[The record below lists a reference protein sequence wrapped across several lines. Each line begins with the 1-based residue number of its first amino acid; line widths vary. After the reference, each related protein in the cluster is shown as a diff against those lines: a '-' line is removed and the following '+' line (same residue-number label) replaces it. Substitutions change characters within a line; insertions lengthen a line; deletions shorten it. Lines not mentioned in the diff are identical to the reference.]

1 MASDRTTSDFEG
13 DSSIDSYAPVPIAS
27 TIPTTERREPEG
39 EDVAEEKSQLE
50 TVDVGSSAETS
61 YTTESDGKINIH
73 VSVTINAGTLAELKK
88 QRAQTR
94 AAAGLLS
101 NSADMPSDSEAA
113 FNRFAGDTEDEIV
126 GDPLKTR
133 RKCCIIF

>member
-1 MASDRTTSDFEG
+1 M
-13 DSSIDSYAPVPIAS
+13 PVPIAS
-27 TIPTTERREPEG
+27 LIPTTERREPEG
-39 EDVAEEKSQLE
+39 ENVPDDKSQLE
-50 TVDVGSSAETS
+50 SADVGPAAETC

-94 AAAGLLS
+94 AATGLLT
-101 NSADMPSDSEAA
+101 NNADMPSDSESA
-113 FNRFAGDTEDEIV
+113 FNRFAGDTEDIII

>member
-1 MASDRTTSDFEG
+1 M
-13 DSSIDSYAPVPIAS
+13 
-27 TIPTTERREPEG
+27 
-39 EDVAEEKSQLE
+39 EEA
-50 TVDVGSSAETS
+50 VDVGPAAETC

-94 AAAGLLS
+94 AAAGLHS

-113 FNRFAGDTEDEIV
+113 FNRFAGDTEDVIV

>member
-1 MASDRTTSDFEG
+1 LANDRTTSDFEG
-13 DSSIDSYAPVPIAS
+13 DSSIDSYVPPAPIALA
-27 TIPTTERREPEG
+27 IPTTERREPEG
-39 EDVAEEKSQLE
+39 EDIADEKSQLE
-50 TVDVGSSAETS
+50 SDVPAAETC

-101 NSADMPSDSEAA
+101 NSTDMLSDSEAA
-113 FNRFAGDTEDEIV
+113 FNRFAGDTEDVIV

>member
-1 MASDRTTSDFEG
+1 MEESVG
-13 DSSIDSYAPVPIAS
+13 DGPA
-27 TIPTTERREPEG
+27 
-39 EDVAEEKSQLE
+39 
-50 TVDVGSSAETS
+50 AETC

-101 NSADMPSDSEAA
+101 NSADMPSDSGAA
-113 FNRFAGDTEDEIV
+113 FNRFAGNTEDVIV

>member
-1 MASDRTTSDFEG
+1 MANERTTSDYEG
-13 DSSIDSYAPVPIAS
+13 DSSIDSYVPAPIVSA
-27 TIPTTERREPEG
+27 IPTTERREPEG
-39 EDVAEEKSQLE
+39 EDVTGEKSQLE
-50 TVDVGSSAETS
+50 SDASPAAETC
-61 YTTESDGKINIH
+61 YTTEGDGKINIH

-101 NSADMPSDSEAA
+101 NSTDMPSDSEAA
-113 FNRFAGDTEDEIV
+113 FNRFAGDTEDVIV

>member
-1 MASDRTTSDFEG
+1 MQAPITST
-13 DSSIDSYAPVPIAS
+13 V
-27 TIPTTERREPEG
+27 PTTERREPEG
-39 EDVAEEKSQLE
+39 EDVPDEKTQIES
-50 TVDVGSSAETS
+50 VDVGPAAETC

-94 AAAGLLS
+94 AAAGLFTN
-101 NSADMPSDSEAA
+101 NSDMPSDSGNV
-113 FNRFAGDTEDEIV
+113 FNRFAGDTEDVIV
-126 GDPLKTR
+126 GDPLKPR